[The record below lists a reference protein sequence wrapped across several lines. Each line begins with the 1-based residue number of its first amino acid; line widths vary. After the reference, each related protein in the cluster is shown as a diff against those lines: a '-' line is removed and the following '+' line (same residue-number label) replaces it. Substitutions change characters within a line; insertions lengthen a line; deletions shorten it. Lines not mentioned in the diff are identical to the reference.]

1 MKYSFK
7 LMIGTTILFSGCDST
22 KKTVKPVEIKS
33 EMPTQSAL
41 KVQQP
46 PFSYPTTR
54 QDASVVDDY
63 HGTKVAD
70 PYRWLED
77 DNSTE
82 TKNWV
87 KAQNEV
93 TFAYLKQL
101 PLRNELK
108 NRLEK
113 IWNYEKYG
121 APFKEGGKYYFFKND
136 GLQNQ
141 SVLYQQNNLNAPPE
155 VLLDPNTLSKE
166 GTAALGGLEFNKEG
180 TLMAYQIAKAGSDWQ
195 TIYIRDLQNK
205 TDLPDKIDRV
215 KFSGIAWLGDGFF
228 YSRYPEPAKGTE
240 LSAKVEFHSVYYHQL
255 GTPQEKDALVY
266 NDATNPNRMHGIGVS
281 EDQTFSFL
289 SISESTSG
297 EAIYFRKN
305 DGKTQDWT
313 PIVTNFDN
321 DYNVLDNDG
330 DRILIRTNKNASN
343 YRIIAVDAKNPQE
356 SNWKNVIP
364 ESEDVLQSVV
374 ILNNKLV
381 ATYLHNA
388 CSKVKIF
395 DLQGKWLG
403 ELALPGIGTVGS
415 FSGKRSENQAFYT
428 FSAYT
433 RPNTIYDLD
442 MTTLKSNV
450 FKAPKL
456 DFNADAYETKQVWYD
471 SKDGTKIPMFLTHKK
486 GIKLDGTNP
495 TLLYGYGGFNISMLP
510 QFAVTRTVLLEKGG
524 ILAVANLRGGGEFGE
539 KWHKA
544 GTKER
549 KQNVFND
556 FIAAAE
562 YLIKNKYTSK
572 DYLAIEGGSNGG
584 LLVGACMTQRPDLF
598 RVCFP
603 RVGVLDMLRY
613 HRFTIGRAWATD
625 YGLSEQKTDFQYLIK
640 YSPLNNLKK
649 TAYPATL
656 VMTADH
662 DDRVVPAHSFKYAAA
677 LQAHQQGNNPTLIRI
692 ETAAGHGAGK
702 PTSKLIEEAADMLA
716 FMFFNMGKS

>member
-1 MKYSFK
+1 MNYPTK
-7 LMIGTTILFSGCDST
+7 LMIAATILSSSCNMN
-22 KKTVKPVEIKS
+22 KKTIQPVEIKS
-33 EMPTQSAL
+33 EMPPKSAS

-54 QDASVVDDY
+54 QDATVVDDY

-141 SVLYQQNNLNAPPE
+141 FVLYQQDNLNAPPS

-166 GTAALGGLEFNKEG
+166 GTSALGGLEFNKEG

-195 TIYIRDLQNK
+195 TIYIRDLQKK
-205 TDLPDKIDRV
+205 TDLPDKIERV
-215 KFSGIAWLGDGFF
+215 KFSGISWLGNGFF

-240 LSAKVEFHSVYYHQL
+240 LSAKVEFHSVYFHEL
-255 GTPQEKDALVY
+255 GTPQEKDVLIY
-266 NDATNPNRMHGIGVS
+266 HDATNPNRMHGVSVS
-281 EDQTFSFL
+281 EDKTFSFL

-305 DGKTQDWT
+305 KDKSKDWT
-313 PIVTNFDN
+313 PIVTYFDN
-321 DYNVLDNDG
+321 DFSILDNDG

-343 YRIIAVDAKNPQE
+343 YRLIAVDAKNPQE
-356 SNWKNVIP
+356 ANWKNVIP

-374 ILNNKLV
+374 LLNHKLV
-381 ATYLHNA
+381 ATYSHNA

-403 ELALPGIGTVGS
+403 ELTLPGIGTVGG
-415 FSGKRSENQAFYT
+415 FSGKRAESQAFYT

-433 RPNTIYDLD
+433 RPNTIYELD
-442 MTTLKSNV
+442 MNTLKSKI

-456 DFNADAYETKQVWYD
+456 DFEADAYETKQVWYD
-471 SKDGTKIPMFLTHKK
+471 SKDGTKIPMFLTYKK
-486 GIKLDGTNP
+486 GTKLDGTNP

-510 QFAVTRTVLLEKGG
+510 QFAVTRTVLLEKGA
-524 ILAVANLRGGGEFGE
+524 IYAVANLRGGGEFGE

-549 KQNVFND
+549 KQNVFDD

-613 HRFTIGRAWATD
+613 HRFTIGRAWAID
-625 YGLSEQKTDFQYLIK
+625 YGLSEQKVDFQYLMK
-640 YSPLNNLKK
+640 YSPLHNLKK
-649 TAYPATL
+649 EAYPATL

-677 LQAHQQGNNPTLIRI
+677 LQAHQQGGNPTLIRI

-716 FMFFNMGKS
+716 FMFFNMGK

>member
-1 MKYSFK
+1 MKYFC
-7 LMIGTTILFSGCDST
+7 TCILATSMVLNSCNT
-22 KKTVKPVEIKS
+22 QKKTAPPVEMKS
-33 EMPTQSAL
+33 EMPPQSAL

-46 PFSYPTTR
+46 PFSHPTTR
-54 QDASVVDDY
+54 QDASIVDDY

-121 APFKEGGKYYFFKND
+121 APFKEGGKYYFFKNN

-141 SVLYQQNNLNAPPE
+141 SVLYQQDNLNAPPS

-166 GTAALGGLEFNKEG
+166 GTAALGGLEFNQEG

-195 TIYIRDLQNK
+195 TIYIRDLQTK
-205 TDLPDKIDRV
+205 TDLPDKIERV
-215 KFSGIAWLGDGFF
+215 KFSGIAWLGNGFF
-228 YSRYPEPAKGTE
+228 YSRYPEPAKGKE
-240 LSAKVEFHSVYYHQL
+240 LSAKVDFHSVYFHEL
-255 GTPQEKDALVY
+255 GTPQEKDAIVY
-266 NDATNPNRMHGIGVS
+266 NDATNPNRMHGVGVS
-281 EDQTFSFL
+281 EDKTFSFL
-289 SISESTSG
+289 NVSESTSG

-305 DGKTQDWT
+305 EGKSKDWT
-313 PIVTNFDN
+313 PIVTTFEHDFA
-321 DYNVLDNDG
+321 VLDNDG

-343 YRIIAVDAKNPQE
+343 YRLIAVDAKNPQE
-356 SNWKNVIP
+356 ANWKNVIP
-364 ESEDVLQSVV
+364 ESEDVLQSVI
-374 ILNNKLV
+374 ILNKKLV
-381 ATYLHNA
+381 ATYMHNA
-388 CSKVKIF
+388 CSKLKIF

-403 ELALPGIGTVGS
+403 ELTLPGIGTVGS
-415 FSGKRSENQAFYT
+415 FSGKRDESQAFYT

-433 RPNTIYDLD
+433 RPNTIYELD
-442 MTTLKSNV
+442 MNTLKSKV

-456 DFNADAYETKQVWYD
+456 DFDADAYETKQVWYD
-471 SKDGTKIPMFLTHKK
+471 SKDGTKVSMFLTYKK
-486 GIKLDGTNP
+486 GTKLDGTNP
-495 TLLYGYGGFNISMLP
+495 TLLYGYGGFNISLLP

-524 ILAVANLRGGGEFGE
+524 ILAVPNLRGGGEFGE

-549 KQNVFND
+549 KQNVFDD
-556 FIAAAE
+556 FIAAAA

-625 YGLSEQKTDFQYLIK
+625 YGLSEEKVDFQYLMK
-640 YSPLNNLKK
+640 YSPLHNLKK

-716 FMFFNMGKS
+716 FMFFNMGK